1 MNESFAGR
9 VVLVT
14 GANSG
19 IGEAIAV
26 GFRQAGAT
34 VFGLVRR
41 QETLEA
47 ARARH
52 PEIQWRAADVSR
64 AQEVKAAVEGIAREA
79 GRLDVVVNNAGIFK
93 FAPLDE
99 SSEELVRGNFEANVF
114 GTTFVA
120 QAALP
125 ALRAARG
132 TIINISSAAGHKPS
146 PGGAHYA
153 ATKAAVESLTRSWA
167 VELAPHGVRV
177 NAVAPGPI
185 DTPGFDKSG
194 IPAAQLPAFKESFRA
209 QAPLGRMGR
218 PEEVAHWVIALADPT
233 VTWVT
238 GQVLSVDGGM
248 SLT

>member
-1 MNESFAGR
+1 MANAFEGR

-26 GFRQAGAT
+26 AFAKEGAT
-34 VFGLVRR
+34 VFGLGRR
-41 QETLEA
+41 QEALEG

-52 PEIQWRAADVSR
+52 RDIRWVRADV
-64 AQEVKAAVEGIAREA
+64 AKAAEVKAAVESIVREA
-79 GRLDVVVNNAGIFK
+79 GRLDVVVNNAGLFE
-93 FAPLDE
+93 FAPLE
-99 SSEELVRGNFEANVF
+99 GAGEEMIRRQFEANVY

-125 ALRAARG
+125 ALRASRG
-132 TIINISSAAGHKPS
+132 TIVNIGSAAGHKPV

-167 VELAPHGVRV
+167 LELAPQGIRV
-177 NAVAPGPI
+177 NAIAPGPV
-185 DTPGFDKSG
+185 DTPGFGKGDV
-194 IPAAQLPAFKESFRA
+194 PAAELPAIKESFKK
-209 QAPLGRMGR
+209 QVPLGRMGTAA
-218 PEEVAHWVIALADPT
+218 EVARWVVAIADPA

-238 GQVLSVDGGM
+238 GQVFSVDGGM
-248 SLT
+248 GLT